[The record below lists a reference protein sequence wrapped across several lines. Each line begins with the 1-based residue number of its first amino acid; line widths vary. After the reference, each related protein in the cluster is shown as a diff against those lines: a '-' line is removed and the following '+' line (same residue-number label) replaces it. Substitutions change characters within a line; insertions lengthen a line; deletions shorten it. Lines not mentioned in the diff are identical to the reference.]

1 MEQHGKCALYL
12 VNGQTQWEENLLS
25 RTRFFS
31 ALVLHTEQKTLFC
44 HYCKFN
50 RLLLHENIF
59 FFFFC
64 PNSFNAL
71 HHHCT
76 DDAQNWNV
84 FQKEITFKHSD
95 DILEQTTVPPN
106 PVFSSKPVSDATEQ
120 RPKL

>member
-1 MEQHGKCALYL
+1 MGRKFVKQDQ
-12 VNGQTQWEENLLS
+12 V
-25 RTRFFS
+25 
-31 ALVLHTEQKTLFC
+31 LFC
-44 HYCKFN
+44 SGPAYRAEDFVLS
-50 RLLLHENIF
+50 LLQVQSVAASWKHF